1 MNKFL
6 KRGKCV
12 KSREMIIIRKE
23 KDLEGKGGDK
33 EEVEKK

>member
-12 KSREMIIIRKE
+12 KSQEMIITRKE
-23 KDLEGKGGDK
+23 KDLERKGGDK